1 MKQIGLK
8 ISISLFLFLTLFIG
22 VSSIRE
28 YFDATSVFDQVF
40 FVIVTM
46 LQFALFSVIGVKAL
60 MYFKDAKLAETIEA
74 NVNDEL
80 ITYGKKKE
88 TKE

>member
-1 MKQIGLK
+1 
-8 ISISLFLFLTLFIG
+8 
-22 VSSIRE
+22 
-28 YFDATSVFDQVF
+28 
-40 FVIVTM
+40 M

-80 ITYGKKKE
+80 ITYGEKE
-88 TKE
+88 KTT